1 MDSGANMSESINN
14 QRYLVDTAWLQ
25 EHLKDADL
33 RILDCTVYL
42 PNYFEESAQEKVEIV
57 PGLQDYQRSHIPGSV
72 YVDLVGDLTDKS
84 NQRLM
89 FPMPSA
95 AQFAK
100 VMSRLGV
107 GDGTRVILYDRMVN
121 IWAARVWW
129 MLRAF
134 GFENAAI
141 LDGGWAKWT
150 AEGRPTSSAP
160 AAYPPARF
168 VARYQPERIATK
180 EEVKAAIGHD
190 SICLVNA
197 LDPEEFS
204 GRGPVRYGRPGHIP
218 SSVNVSFLG
227 VLNSETNAYLP
238 LEDIRAQFASAG
250 VLEKDRIITYCGG
263 GIAASSDAF
272 LLTLLGAEN
281 VAVYDGSMTEWAAD
295 PNLPLEVGLGL
306 AREATRHAFQC

>member
-1 MDSGANMSESINN
+1 MPEQSANN
-14 QRYLVDTAWLQ
+14 RYLVDTAWLQ
-25 EHLKDADL
+25 EHLDDPEL

-57 PGLQDYQRSHIPGSV
+57 PGLQDYIRAHIPGSV
-72 YVDLVGDLTDKS
+72 FVDLVGDLTDKS
-84 NQRLM
+84 NKRFM

-95 AQFAK
+95 NQFAS

-107 GDGTRVILYDRMVN
+107 GEGTRVVLYDRMVN

-134 GFENAAI
+134 DFSNAAV

-150 AEGRPTSSAP
+150 AEGRPSSAAP
-160 AAYPPARF
+160 AAYPPANFVGRF
-168 VARYQPERIATK
+168 QRERIATK
-180 EEVKAAIGHD
+180 EEVREAIDHE
-190 SICLVNA
+190 STCLVNA
-197 LDPEEFS
+197 LDPEEFL

-218 SSVNVSFLG
+218 TSVNVSFLG
-227 VLNSETNAYLP
+227 ILNSETNAYLP

-250 VLEKDRIITYCGG
+250 VLGKDRIITYCGG
-263 GIAASSDAF
+263 GIAACSDAF
-272 LLTLLGAEN
+272 LLTLLGAKN

-295 PNLPLEVGLGL
+295 PELPLEMG
-306 AREATRHAFQC
+306 

>member
-25 EHLKDADL
+25 EHLQDADL

-84 NQRLM
+84 NQGLM
-89 FPMPSA
+89 SPMPSA

-160 AAYPPARF
+160 AAYPPASF

-180 EEVKAAIGHD
+180 KEVKAAIGHA

-238 LEDIRAQFASAG
+238 LEDIRAQFASVG

-295 PNLPLEVGLGL
+295 PDLPLEVG
-306 AREATRHAFQC
+306 

>member
-1 MDSGANMSESINN
+1 MPEQDANN
-14 QRYLVDTAWLQ
+14 RYLVDTSWLQ
-25 EHLKDADL
+25 DHLDDPEL

-42 PNYFEESAQEKVEIV
+42 PNYFEESAQEQVEIV
-57 PGLQDYQRSHIPGSV
+57 PGLQDYKRAHIPGSV
-72 YVDLVGDLTDKS
+72 FVDLVGDLTDKS
-84 NQRLM
+84 NKRFM

-95 AQFAK
+95 DQFAS

-107 GDGTRVILYDRMVN
+107 GEGTRVVLYDRMVN

-134 GFENAAI
+134 GFSNAAV

-150 AEGRPTSSAP
+150 AEGRPSSAAP
-160 AAYPPARF
+160 ATHPPAKF
-168 VARYQPERIATK
+168 VARLQPERIATK
-180 EEVKAAIGHD
+180 EEVRAAIAD
-190 SICLVNA
+190 ESTCLVNA

-218 SSVNVSFLG
+218 TSVNVSFLG

-238 LEDIRAQFASAG
+238 LADIRAQFASAG
-250 VLEKDRIITYCGG
+250 ALGKDRIITYCGG
-263 GIAASSDAF
+263 GIAACSDAF
-272 LLTLLGAEN
+272 LLTVLGAKN

-295 PNLPLEVGLGL
+295 PELPLEVG
-306 AREATRHAFQC
+306 

>member
-72 YVDLVGDLTDKS
+72 YVDLVGDLTDKN

-95 AQFAK
+95 AQFAA

-134 GFENAAI
+134 GFESAAI
-141 LDGGWAKWT
+141 LDGGWAKWI

-160 AAYPPARF
+160 AAYPPGRF

-180 EEVKAAIGHD
+180 EEVKAGIGHD
-190 SICLVNA
+190 SICLVSA

-218 SSVNVSFLG
+218 SSVNISFLG

-250 VLEKDRIITYCGG
+250 VFEKDRIITYCGG

-295 PNLPLEVGLGL
+295 PNLPLEVG
-306 AREATRHAFQC
+306 

>member
-1 MDSGANMSESINN
+1 MPDQDTNN
-14 QRYLVDTAWLQ
+14 RYVVGTAWLQ
-25 EHLKDADL
+25 DHLADPEL

-57 PGLQDYQRSHIPGSV
+57 PGLQDYKRAHIPGSV

-84 NQRLM
+84 NKKFM

-95 AQFAK
+95 EQFAS
-100 VMSRLGV
+100 VMSCLGV
-107 GDGTRVILYDRMVN
+107 GEGTRVVIYDRMVN

-129 MLRAF
+129 MLRSF
-134 GFENAAI
+134 GFSNAAI

-150 AEGRPTSSAP
+150 AEGRPSSAEP
-160 AAYPPARF
+160 AAYPRANF
-168 VARYQPERIATK
+168 VAQFQPERIATK
-180 EEVKAAIGHD
+180 DEVRAAID
-190 SICLVNA
+190 DRSTCLVNA

-218 SSVNVSFLG
+218 TSVNVSFLG

-250 VLEKDRIITYCGG
+250 VLGKDRIITYCGG
-263 GIAASSDAF
+263 GIAACSDAF
-272 LLTLLGAEN
+272 LLTLLGERN

-295 PNLPLEVGLGL
+295 PELPLQ
-306 AREATRHAFQC
+306 TRSGACFESQST